1 MRECECVRAC
11 ERARAPE
18 GPDVGGAAVA
28 LAAEDLGGDGGEAAE
43 AGAAPVEEPVQRAVV
58 GQPEPAAAA
67 HEEAVGRLQVAVE
80 HLPRRNGL
88 SLYITIYYDYI

>member
-1 MRECECVRAC
+1 M
-11 ERARAPE
+11 
-18 GPDVGGAAVA
+18 A

-80 HLPRRNGL
+80 HLPRQNGL
-88 SLYITIYYDYI
+88 SLYITIYFTIIYYYLTSIYNYTQLYLTT